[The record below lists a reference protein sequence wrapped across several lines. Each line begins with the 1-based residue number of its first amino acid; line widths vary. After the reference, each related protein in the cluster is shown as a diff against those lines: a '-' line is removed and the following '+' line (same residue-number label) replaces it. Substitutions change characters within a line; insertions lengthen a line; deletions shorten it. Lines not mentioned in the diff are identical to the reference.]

1 MKNNLSERLTDTM
14 YSARY
19 FLVELLTL
27 LNKKDVTLN
36 TELNR
41 NKSYHFFNTCLLMS
55 NSNIRFK
62 YSCYEKLHAN
72 YISAD
77 QQ

>member
-27 LNKKDVTLN
+27 LNKKDVTPN
-36 TELNR
+36 T
-41 NKSYHFFNTCLLMS
+41 
-55 NSNIRFK
+55 
-62 YSCYEKLHAN
+62 
-72 YISAD
+72 
-77 QQ
+77 